1 MGLSKAVLDQLAR
14 PGLGMKVVDVD
25 PLYDYDWWNGRLIMW
40 DPPERSANYA
50 IGVDVAEGVGKD
62 RSVIEVLRIGDI
74 KRPDEQVAEFA
85 SDYHDPIDLAPVVA
99 ELGRFYSGADGLE
112 AVVIVEANGL
122 GDGVILALNTHLEYG
137 NLFQWKVYDRTTK
150 LETNRL
156 GWWTNRTTRP
166 KLIARG
172 QHAIMKG
179 DLVMHSPFL
188 FNEWKTFQRD
198 HYLARAAAMSGRHDD
213 RVMAILMAHWAA
225 HDAEWISGDDV
236 AEQRRRLTAATGM
249 MHTKAAEATAAGIQV
264 GRVDY
269 QNRAISWKQ
278 AQAEADA
285 DLFGDNW

>member
-1 MGLSKAVLDQLAR
+1 MALSKAVLDQLAR
-14 PGLGMKVVDVD
+14 PGLGMKVVEVNTD
-25 PLYDYDWWNGRLIMW
+25 YDYDWWNGRLIMW
-40 DPPERSANYA
+40 DPPERGASYA

-62 RSVIEVLRIGDI
+62 RSVIEVLRVGDT

-99 ELGRFYSGADGLE
+99 ELGRFYSGPDGVE
-112 AVVIVEANGL
+112 AIAIVEANGL

-137 NLFQWKVYDRTTK
+137 NLFQWKVYDKVTH
-150 LETNRL
+150 LQTNRL

-198 HYLARAAAMSGRHDD
+198 HYMAKAAAMSNRHDD

-225 HDAEWISGDDV
+225 HDEEWIAGEDV
-236 AEQRRRLTAATGM
+236 AEKRRRLTAATNVL
-249 MHTKAAEATAAGIQV
+249 HTKAAAVETATGAPLK
-264 GRVDY
+264 VDY

-278 AQAEADA
+278 AQQEADA
-285 DLFGDNW
+285 DFFGEGW

>member
-1 MGLSKAVLDQLAR
+1 MALSKAVLDQLAR
-14 PGLGMKVVDVD
+14 PGLGMKVVEIDTA
-25 PLYDYDWWNGRLIMW
+25 YDYDWWNGRLILW
-40 DPPERSANYA
+40 DAPERGATYS

-62 RSVIEVLRIGDI
+62 RSVIEVVRVGDL

-99 ELGRFYSGADGLE
+99 ELGRFYSGPDGME
-112 AVVIVEANGL
+112 AIAIVEANGL

-137 NLFQWKVYDRTTK
+137 NLFQWKVYDRTTH

-179 DLVMHSPFL
+179 DLVMNSPFL

-198 HYLARAAAMSGRHDD
+198 HSLARAAAMYNRHDD

-225 HDAEWISGDDV
+225 HDNEWIAGEDI
-236 AEQRRRLTAATGM
+236 AEQRRRLTSATQL
-249 MHTKAAEATAAGIQV
+249 MHTKAAADETRPSTT
-264 GRVDY
+264 RVDY

-278 AQAEADA
+278 MQAESDD
-285 DLFGDNW
+285 DLFGGTW